1 MRRWGVLGAACFLG
15 GAVWGQ
21 SAPLT
26 FWVGF
31 EAKSWGADYP
41 YALERPGE
49 FLSDRALARRAAD
62 GIAVDSLDLPVAPA
76 LLDALEALP
85 GVRVLHASKWLN
97 AASVAVEDSTFDPAV
112 LEAVEGVVEVRRM
125 APGNWVGRL
134 PDAEAPAARSGA
146 VLPPDTG
153 RYGAGWAP
161 LVQLNGAPLHAHGY
175 RGEGVLVAVLDAGFE
190 RVDLLPCFGPARAA
204 GRIVEGW
211 DVAGS
216 QAGLYAHH
224 RHGTGVLGTMASFW
238 PDSLIGTAP
247 DATYILYRTENA
259 ATEYLLEE
267 DQWAAAAE
275 HADALGADVLTTSL
289 GYTTFDDSTM
299 NHSPSDLDG
308 ATARISR
315 ASAIAATR
323 GLLVVNSAGNTGN
336 TDWHRISAPADAD
349 GILAVGAVN
358 AAGEHAP
365 FSGFGPTADGRVKP
379 EVMAHGWQAAYPTH
393 DTLVKYGNG
402 TSFSAPIL
410 AGLAA
415 CLMQAVPQA
424 TAAEVRAA
432 IIASAHLAAA
442 PNDSMGYGIPDFH
455 RAWALLER
463 QPAAA
468 GPGAVRLFPNPGD
481 GLVRWTAGW
490 APTRWE
496 AWTVTGRLVAEGAA
510 PVWGGATDV
519 AGGWIDLRGMG
530 LAAGAYVLKFS
541 GPDASATATYL
552 LSPAQ

>member
-1 MRRWGVLGAACFLG
+1 VLGAAVCAG
-15 GAVWGQ
+15 GMAWGQ

-31 EAKSWGADYP
+31 GAKSWGADYP
-41 YALERPGE
+41 YRLERPEE
-49 FLSDRALARRAAD
+49 FLSDRALERRATD
-62 GIAVDSLDLPVAPA
+62 GIALDSLDLPVAPA
-76 LLDALEALP
+76 LLSALEELP

-112 LEAVEGVVEVRRM
+112 LEAVPGVVEVRRM
-125 APGNWVGRL
+125 ATGGGRR
-134 PDAEAPAARSGA
+134 PEPEAPGGRGGA
-146 VLPPDTG
+146 VVPPDTG
-153 RYGAGWAP
+153 RYGAGWVP

-175 RGEGVLVAVLDAGFE
+175 RGEGVQIAVLDAGFE
-190 RVDLLPCFGPARAA
+190 RADMLPCFETARAT
-204 GRIVEGW
+204 GRLNAGW

-216 QAGLYAHH
+216 QGGLYAHH
-224 RHGTGVLGTMASFW
+224 RHGTMVLGTMAAFW

-247 DATYILYRTENA
+247 DATYYLYRTENA

-267 DQWAAAAE
+267 DQWAVAAE
-275 HADALGADVLTTSL
+275 HADSAGVDILTTSL

-299 NHSPSDLDG
+299 NHTPADLDG

-315 ASAIAATR
+315 ATAVAATR

-336 TDWHRISAPADAD
+336 TEWHFISAPADAD

-358 AAGEHAP
+358 AAGDHAP

-379 EVMAHGWQAAYPTH
+379 DVMAHGWQAAYPTH

-410 AGLAA
+410 AGMAA

-424 TAAEVRAA
+424 SAQEIREA
-432 IIASAHLAAA
+432 IIASAHLADA
-442 PNDSMGYGIPDFH
+442 PNDSMGFGIPDFR
-455 RAWALLER
+455 RAWELLEKVP
-463 QPAAA
+463 PAAET
-468 GPGAVRLFPNPGD
+468 GSIRLFPNPGD
-481 GLVRWTAGW
+481 GLVRWSAGW

-496 AWTVTGRLVAEGAA
+496 AWTVQGRRVAEGPV
-510 PVWGGATDV
+510 PVWAGAAGGT
-519 AGGWIDLRGMG
+519 GGWIDLRGMG

-541 GPDASATATYL
+541 SPDAAATATYL
-552 LSPAQ
+552 LSPPQ